1 MARLSANELVM
12 QGLLLLKNNVELTLQ
27 KLKYLRILCEYILM
41 QRRPLTLSNALSSDR
56 VDMSFGEL
64 INMYSNDELVILM
77 QRRPLTLSNANV
89 ELPL

>member
-41 QRRPLTLSNALSSDR
+41 QRRPLTLSNA
-56 VDMSFGEL
+56 
-64 INMYSNDELVILM
+64 
-77 QRRPLTLSNANV
+77 NV